1 MVINNLNKSETKIL
15 LDTEDLKNAGI
26 SINDWIVS
34 PIQNLNKLFI
44 NFSEYKNIDI
54 KQFNIYSFKFI
65 LFYIVITYT

>member
-15 LDTEDLKNAGI
+15 LDTEDLKNTGI

-44 NFSEYKNIDI
+44 NIPEYKNIDI
-54 KQFNIYSFKFI
+54 KRN
-65 LFYIVITYT
+65 